1 MIAPPKV
8 EVAVPAAMRL
18 PLVRR
23 LPAFR
28 LPVMVVEPET
38 ASEPVVVALESV
50 AFSAVKFWK
59 VEEPVTRRLA
69 EVSRLVTV
77 TLPPSFESP
86 ITSNWTI
93 EVVAVPPTSSAF
105 VEVDGRRP
113 EPLKNV
119 QFTSAPAEPESLPQ
133 ENLPVDEL

>member
-38 ASEPVVVALESV
+38 AREPVVVALESV

-59 VEEPVTRRLA
+59 VEEEVTKSA
-69 EVSRLVTV
+69 
-77 TLPPSFESP
+77 PPSLVSP
-86 ITSNWTI
+86 TTSKLTRA
-93 EVVAVPPTSSAF
+93 VVAVPPITTPMF
-105 VEVDGRRP
+105 VPPFG
-113 EPLKNV
+113 
-119 QFTSAPAEPESLPQ
+119 
-133 ENLPVDEL
+133 